1 MGRPVGGRAHAKG
14 TGPAAARLRIRRARA
29 ADIPAL
35 EALYRQLNL
44 SGYRD
49 VSVPM
54 GEMRRAFA
62 RLRGNRDHTILL
74 VERAGKVVGAAHVII
89 VPHLGHGLS
98 PMAIVENV
106 VVDAAARS
114 EGLGEHLMR
123 AATDVARR
131 RRCYK
136 LALTTNIAR
145 MRSHH
150 FYERLGWK
158 RTHFGY
164 SFPLRER

>member
-1 MGRPVGGRAHAKG
+1 MGRPVGRKRRAKG
-14 TGPAAARLRIRRARA
+14 TAARATRVRIRRARS
-29 ADIPAL
+29 ADVAAL

-49 VSVPM
+49 VIVPM
-54 GEMRRAFA
+54 REMRRAFA
-62 RLRGNRDHTILL
+62 RLRGNRDHAILL
-74 VERAGKVVGAAHVII
+74 AERAGKVAGTAHVII

-123 AATDVARR
+123 AAAQLARR
-131 RRCYK
+131 RGCYK

-145 MRSHH
+145 MRAHR

-164 SFPLRER
+164 SFPLAER